1 MRTLTFALTR
11 GRPLEQCVPLL
22 ERAGLATPGLFTGRR
37 LIFDSP
43 EPGLRFIVARSSDV
57 PTYVARGAAAFGI
70 AGKDTLLEYDEGAFY
85 ERLDLGLARCRLMV
99 AGPAGRPMPPGRLRV
114 ATKFVHTARA
124 WFAARGQQADVI
136 ALSGAVELAPALG
149 LADVIVDIVET
160 GTSLRENGLE
170 PLAKIADISAR
181 IIVNRAAM
189 KLEYERIGALI
200 ARIEGALADAA

>member
-11 GRPLEQCVPLL
+11 GRPLDQCVPLL
-22 ERAGLATPGLFTGRR
+22 ERAGLATPGLFSGRR
-37 LIFDSP
+37 LIFESP

-57 PTYVARGAAAFGI
+57 PTYVARGAAALGI
-70 AGKDTLLEYDEGAFY
+70 AGKDTLMEHGEQGFY

-99 AGPAGRPMPPGRLRV
+99 AGPSGQPLPPGRVRV
-114 ATKFVHTARA
+114 ATKFVNSARA

-136 ALSGAVELAPALG
+136 PLSGATELAPALG

-160 GTSLRENGLE
+160 GNSLRENGLE
-170 PLAKIADISAR
+170 AIEKIADISAR

-189 KLEYERIGALI
+189 KLENERIGALI
-200 ARIEGALADAA
+200 ARIEKALSSAG